1 MRQIN
6 DADPLVR
13 VDGVNMNYHTPA
25 GETAALANISFSV
38 MPGEFVAIV
47 GPSGCGKSTIL
58 SLIAGL
64 VSPSSGEIYICGQPV
79 GGKTNPLVGYML
91 QHDQLFE
98 WRTIYH
104 NVLLG
109 LEIQHTLSARTREK
123 PMNS

>member
-91 QHDQLFE
+91 QHDHLFP
-98 WRTIYH
+98 WCS
-104 NVLLG
+104 VWD
-109 LEIQHTLSARTREK
+109 LSLIHI
-123 PMNS
+123 